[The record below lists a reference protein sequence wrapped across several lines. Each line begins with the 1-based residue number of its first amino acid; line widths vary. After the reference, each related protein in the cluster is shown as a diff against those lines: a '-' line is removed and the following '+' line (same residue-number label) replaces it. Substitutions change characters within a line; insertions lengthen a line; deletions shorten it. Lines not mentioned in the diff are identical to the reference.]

1 MKHTRNYGIP
11 KAMSQTKV
19 TSPRGV
25 GKPKRE
31 WRAGEPALIY
41 SDKPVMRAA
50 SLYIDYDAKTALA
63 WLKSISRGALLPLV
77 LARTQYLERCAKRLA
92 YAG

>member
-11 KAMSQTKV
+11 RAMSQTKV
-19 TSPRGV
+19 TTPRGV

-31 WRAGEPALIY
+31 WRAGEPTLIY
-41 SDKPVMRAA
+41 SDKPIMRAA
-50 SLYIDYDAKTALA
+50 VIYIDEDAGAALA
-63 WLKSISRGALLPLV
+63 WLKSIGRGALLPLV
-77 LARTQYLERCAKRLA
+77 LARAQYLERCAKRLA